1 MTSIWGMEWTTDST
15 QCFTEC
21 RTWRRRSFPKHVTR
35 RISRRSSWPKWW
47 PKWFKSFFC
56 RDRWDSQDGWTAWTS
71 WNLEPVWFQDLI
83 LSQGDKCAFLLFGD
97 SFALFQL
104 CLIHWSKLFDFP
116 INFAFIL
123 IITRSSSRRLAL
135 PLGLDMLRIFL
146 LSSQE
151 EACFNYSG
159 RDSLTA
165 SDSLSEFIHFMMTS
179 LGWLHMIKTFY
190 DIVSV
195 VHCCP
200 VFERHGLR
208 LRCLPCAIS
217 SFMAC
222 GTKSWTKFPISLSRD
237 LWRVRSGR
245 LVWRCLK

>member
-83 LSQGDKCAFLLFGD
+83 LSQSDKCAFLLFGD

-104 CLIHWSKLFDFP
+104 CLIHWSKLYDFP

-135 PLGLDMLRIFL
+135 PLGLDMLRIFYFPVKKRHASITL
-146 LSSQE
+146 AGTAWQHQTALV
-151 EACFNYSG
+151 
-159 RDSLTA
+159 SLFT
-165 SDSLSEFIHFMMTS
+165 LWWHH
-179 LGWLHMIKTFY
+179 LGDCTW
-190 DIVSV
+190 
-195 VHCCP
+195 
-200 VFERHGLR
+200 LR
-208 LRCLPCAIS
+208 LSMTL
-217 SFMAC
+217 
-222 GTKSWTKFPISLSRD
+222 
-237 LWRVRSGR
+237 
-245 LVWRCLK
+245 